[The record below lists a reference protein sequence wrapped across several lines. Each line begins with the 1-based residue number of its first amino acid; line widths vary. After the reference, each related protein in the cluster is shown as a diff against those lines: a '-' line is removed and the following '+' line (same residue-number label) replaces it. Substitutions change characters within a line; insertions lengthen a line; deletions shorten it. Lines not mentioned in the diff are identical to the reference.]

1 MPQPKLNVD
10 QLNLTDAPLMG
21 DSTATTPSAAD
32 DDTSIAT
39 TAFVKAQNYAPTL
52 SPSFTGNPTAPTQT
66 TGNNSTRLAT
76 TAFVQD
82 AISGLGGGAPT
93 TNEVLTATAGA
104 SAGAVGTYAFLRRAT
119 TGATVGMGG
128 TVSGGLLFSTNAAAN
143 TSGGAQ
149 SGTWMCVGY
158 SVANASF
165 QDTATVWLRIS

>member
-21 DSTATTPSAAD
+21 DSTATTPSSAD

-66 TGNNSTRLAT
+66 SGNNSTRLAT

-82 AISGLGGGAPT
+82 AVSSGGVT
-93 TNEVLTATAGA
+93 TGNVLAATAGA
-104 SAGAVGTYAFLRRAT
+104 TAGAVGTYAFLQRPTIGANYDMGNT
-119 TGATVGMGG
+119 FSGATLSSSNA
-128 TVSGGLLFSTNAAAN
+128 SGNNNGIL
-143 TSGGAQ
+143 Q

-158 SVANASF
+158 SYGNGSF
-165 QDTATVWLRIS
+165 EDTTTLWLRIS